1 MDPYSLT
8 SAIFKIIGFLGLVI
22 VLAILVVRLSK
33 RGFKTNKP
41 HIYLQVIDSLPLGRD
56 KAVCV
61 IEAGKSLLLVGLTT
75 NNISLLKEFSVDE
88 LEDVAELQQE
98 ENMNPQ
104 EDQKFLERLMDNI
117 SKKTKN
123 CNKMKLFALVLVGLS
138 LVLFASKPAFAASGT
153 IVPDINITVDGQS
166 ESGGLITSLRILA
179 ALTVLTLAPAI
190 LILTTSF
197 TRIVV
202 VFSFLRAGLGTQ
214 QTPPNQVLIGL
225 ALLLT
230 FFIMTPTW
238 GEINEAAIAPYMEG
252 EISAEEALDRGQQPV
267 LNFMLRQTRKKDLE
281 LFAVI
286 GESETPLNPEDM
298 SLVQIV
304 PAFAISELKTAFEIG
319 FLLFLPFLVID
330 MVIASTLMSMGM
342 LMLPP
347 VLISLPFKILLFVLV
362 DGWGLLTRSLISG
375 FR

>member
-1 MDPYSLT
+1 MDWHSLV
-8 SAIFKIIGFLGLVI
+8 SPSFKIIGFLGLVI
-22 VLAILVVRLSK
+22 VLSVLLVRFSK
-33 RGFKTNKP
+33 RGFNAHRPRVCLK
-41 HIYLQVIDSLPLGRD
+41 IVDSLPLGRD
-56 KAVCV
+56 KVLCV
-61 IEAGKSLLLVGLTT
+61 VEAGRSILLLGLT
-75 NNISLLKEFSVDE
+75 NNSVSLLKEFSPE
-88 LEDVAELQQE
+88 EIEEMSSQE
-98 ENMNPQ
+98 EEGSNPK
-104 EDQKFLERLMDNI
+104 DKTTFFAKFAESFGERMDKSRNP
-117 SKKTKN
+117 KTLLILIL
-123 CNKMKLFALVLVGLS
+123 CICTILS
-138 LVLFASKPAFAASGT
+138 LSTPAFAASNNL
-153 IVPDINITVDGQS
+153 VPNVNISIDG
-166 ESGGLITSLRILA
+166 EAAEGGLVKAIKILA

-197 TRIVV
+197 TRIAV

-238 GEINEAAIAPYMEG
+238 SQVNEESIAPYIAG
-252 EISAEEALDRGQQPV
+252 EISAEEAVARGERPILD
-267 LNFMLRQTRKKDLE
+267 FMLRQTREKDLQ
-281 LFAVI
+281 LFVEI
-286 GESETPLNPEDM
+286 TDSDTPLNPEDM
-298 SLVQIV
+298 SLVQVV

-362 DGWGLLTRSLISG
+362 DGWGLVTRSLING